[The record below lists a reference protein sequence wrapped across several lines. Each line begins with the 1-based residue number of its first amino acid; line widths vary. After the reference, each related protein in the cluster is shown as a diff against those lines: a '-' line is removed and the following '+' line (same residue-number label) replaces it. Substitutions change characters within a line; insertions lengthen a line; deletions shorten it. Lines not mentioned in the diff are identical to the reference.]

1 MKAFRLV
8 IALLPLA
15 LGACSADGRQDSLV
29 ASLWQKF
36 QSDEAESAYT
46 EDLDTETLALHDAN
60 KFWLADKIPRGY
72 PEPYLPLG
80 RLQDKR
86 LDPPLTRDTF
96 LNEDIIELGRR
107 LFNDTNLSYST
118 VHQAPGHISCSSCHQ
133 SDLAFTDG
141 LATSKGVDGADTP
154 RSSPTLLNAAYYST
168 LTWANPVFPILE
180 MQARIPLFGDDPVEM
195 GLRGLE
201 QETLQL
207 ILESDPAYRELF
219 QKVFQL
225 SYPEDFS
232 KGRID
237 YNHITAALAAYERS
251 LISFDTRFDRFLQG
265 METFTKSE
273 DKGARLF
280 FGLTPLAS
288 GETLNCSR
296 CHSGILLSN
305 SYQYVRNGRY
315 FQRQSF
321 HNTGLYNVDGHG
333 AYPKRNEGFATP
345 AQLEARPEL
354 MGQFRVPA
362 LRFVGKTGPY
372 GHDGSLP
379 TLEAVIRHYA
389 AGGRAALTP
398 AGQNPYVD
406 SLVKPGFTITD
417 AELNDLLSFLQ
428 TLHASGPSDLSQG
441 TGP

>member
-1 MKAFRLV
+1 MKTFRFI
-8 IALLPLA
+8 IALMPFI
-15 LGACSADGRQDSLV
+15 LGACSAEERQDSLAV
-29 ASLWQKF
+29 SLWQKF
-36 QSDEAESAYT
+36 QSDEAGRAYA
-46 EDLDTETLALHDAN
+46 EDLDPETLALQN
-60 KFWLADKIPRGY
+60 SNTFWLRDKIPQGY
-72 PEPYLPLG
+72 PEPYFPLG

-86 LDPPLTRDTF
+86 LDPRLNRETF
-96 LNEDIIELGRR
+96 LNENIIELGRR
-107 LFNDTNLSYST
+107 LFFDTKLSYSA
-118 VHQAPGHISCSSCHQ
+118 VHGTPGHLSCSSCHQ

-141 LATSKGVDGADTP
+141 LATSKGVDGAATP
-154 RSSPTLLNAAYYST
+154 RNSPTLLNAAYYST

-195 GLRGLE
+195 GLRGRE

-207 ILESDPAYRELF
+207 LLESDSAYRELF
-219 QKVFQL
+219 QTVFQL
-225 SYPEDFS
+225 SYPEDFA

-265 METFTKSE
+265 QETFTPSE

-280 FGLTPLAS
+280 FGLSPLAS
-288 GETLNCSR
+288 GETLSCSR

-362 LRFVGKTGPY
+362 LRFVGKTAPY

-398 AGQNPYVD
+398 MGQNPYVD

-417 AELNDLLSFLQ
+417 AEIKDLLSFLQ